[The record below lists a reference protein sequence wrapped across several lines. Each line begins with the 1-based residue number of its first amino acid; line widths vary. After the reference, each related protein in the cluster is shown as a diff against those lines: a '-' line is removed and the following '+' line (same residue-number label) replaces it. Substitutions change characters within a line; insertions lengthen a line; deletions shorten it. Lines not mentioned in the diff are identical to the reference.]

1 MCKGIY
7 KKSTMKIAF
16 TVYNLAFVSNWIER
30 LMPYWENCEIVI
42 FHIANLQGQKEP
54 AIEGVKSYD
63 VSSRS
68 YSEIIDIIEHE
79 RIDLWINFNLFFIN
93 ELCIFFRVSFPII
106 IGGSENGCFL
116 SGSRIKHHYIRILN
130 L

>member
-1 MCKGIY
+1 
-7 KKSTMKIAF
+7 MKIAF

-68 YSEIIDIIEHE
+68 YSEIIDIIAVSYTH
-79 RIDLWINFNLFFIN
+79 LTLPTNS
-93 ELCIFFRVSFPII
+93 RV
-106 IGGSENGCFL
+106 
-116 SGSRIKHHYIRILN
+116 
-130 L
+130 